1 MPAKATSSSQSFHY
15 LQSPVS
21 RYSSHRIPTMPFIG
35 NKWKSELAA
44 VTSDSPNVA
53 SIIDELSISQFSKT
67 AKHFSLSTAHPFRG
81 SSRSQK
87 YRKEEMVGD
96 CPKGQNYYACQST
109 GFKGCCSKN
118 ACDPNVVC
126 PENKESE
133 IASSKDT
140 SSNSVAN
147 LIANTATIASTE
159 GSTALDTTAGSK
171 VGRRETLTVNPA
183 ITSDTSKPSQAT
195 MNTAFI
201 RATEDLVLA
210 PTCPGGNGTRYSD
223 ITNIAYTVR
232 CNYDSTATSY
242 NTVQISTGGYA
253 QCFSS
258 CSESGDCG
266 GFTYVGLND
275 GICYLK
281 SRMLRR
287 QYVAKEGNNYISC
300 NKIDHQASATNSSTS
315 SATESET
322 PTSTPTTTPTPAA
335 SGKKPNVGP
344 IAGGAI
350 GGVAILALMLFL
362 IAYLARRHRK
372 QVEHKRATITH
383 IFGGAMEPP
392 RRREEDNST
401 NAIPLHTR
409 NGSTSHDYSPFAAFG
424 GMSSTQPPY
433 SNVPAAPEYQPQH
446 ARQRSTYRTYMPPVE
461 LNSL

>member
-1 MPAKATSSSQSFHY
+1 
-15 LQSPVS
+15 
-21 RYSSHRIPTMPFIG
+21 MPFIG
-35 NKWKSELAA
+35 NKWKSETATA
-44 VTSDSPNVA
+44 TSDSLDVA
-53 SIIDELSISQFSKT
+53 STLDELSSSQLSKT
-67 AKHFSLSTAHPFRG
+67 AKRFSFSTTPPFRG

-87 YRKEEMVGD
+87 YRKEGTVGD
-96 CPKGQNYYACQST
+96 CPKGQDFYDCQST

-118 ACDPNVVC
+118 ACDPKIVC

-133 IASSKDT
+133 IAASKDT
-140 SSNSVAN
+140 SSKSVAN
-147 LIANTATIASTE
+147 SNPNTASIALTK
-159 GSTALDTTAGSK
+159 GSTAPDTTAGSK
-171 VGRRETLTVNPA
+171 VGRRETLTVNSA
-183 ITSDTSKPSQAT
+183 ITSYTGKHSHAT
-195 MNTAFI
+195 MNAAFI
-201 RATEDLVLA
+201 RATEDITLA

-223 ITNIAYTVR
+223 TTNIAYTVR

-242 NTVQISTGGYA
+242 NTVQVSTGGYA

-300 NKIDHQASATNSSTS
+300 NKIDYQASATNSTS
-315 SATESET
+315 SATGSET
-322 PTSTPTTTPTPAA
+322 PTSTPTTTATPAA
-335 SGKKPNVGP
+335 SAKKPNVGA

-350 GGVAILALMLFL
+350 SGIAILALMLFL

-372 QVEHKRATITH
+372 QVESKRATITH
-383 IFGGAMEPP
+383 IFGGAMEP

-401 NAIPLHTR
+401 NVIPLHTR

-424 GMSSTQPPY
+424 GMSTQPPY
-433 SNVPAAPEYQPQH
+433 SSLPASEHQPQH
-446 ARQRSTYRTYMPPVE
+446 ARQRSTYRTYRPPVE
-461 LNSL
+461 LNSP